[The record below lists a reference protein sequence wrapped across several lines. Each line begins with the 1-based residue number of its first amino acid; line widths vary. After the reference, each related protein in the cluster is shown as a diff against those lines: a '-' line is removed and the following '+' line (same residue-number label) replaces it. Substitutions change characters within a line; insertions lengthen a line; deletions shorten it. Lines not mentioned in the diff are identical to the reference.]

1 MALKMKAC
9 LCDHATLR
17 TILDRLADTIA
28 GNHAHAGHQLAFV
41 GILRG
46 GAPLAEYMADRI
58 ADRLGVRPPVAYLDI
73 TLYRDDMITT
83 TADPYSR
90 VTEIPFAMRNKEI
103 VLVDDV
109 LFTGRTVR
117 AALSSLLA
125 RGRPKL
131 IRLAVAVD
139 RGSREL
145 PIQADYTGR
154 HIEVSRDEGIRVHID
169 DAEHPPGI
177 YLYEHAEA

>member
-1 MALKMKAC
+1 MTLKMKAC
-9 LCDHATLR
+9 LCDHETLQQ
-17 TILDRLADTIA
+17 ILDQLADTIA
-28 GNHAHAGHQLAFV
+28 GHHVHAGHQLALI

-46 GAPLAEYMADRI
+46 GAQLADYLADRI
-58 ADRLGVRPPVAYLDI
+58 AELLGARPPVAYLDI

-83 TADPYSR
+83 SEDPYSR
-90 VTEIPFAMRNKEI
+90 VTEIPFAVRNKEI

-117 AALSSLLA
+117 AALTSLLA
-125 RGRPKL
+125 RGRPRL

-145 PIQADYTGR
+145 PIQADYVGR
-154 HIEVSRDEGIRVHID
+154 HIEVSANEGLRVHLRD
-169 DAEHPPGI
+169 NEHPPGI
-177 YLYEHAEA
+177 YLYEQVP